1 MNNTPS
7 TTNHPLPQDRR
18 YKEISYELTYL
29 QSEDKAIQIRIEGQM
44 LEFISIVRESG
55 AGFKAVYENSGRHD
69 NNPLTGQ
76 PNPAGFDQYIGQLLD
91 LYQESNERNWTYAKR
106 RLKDFI
112 CSID

>member
-7 TTNHPLPQDRR
+7 TNNHLIIQDRR
-18 YKEISYELTYL
+18 YKEITYDLTYL

-55 AGFKAVYENSGRHD
+55 SGFKAVYENSGRHD

-76 PNPAGFDQYIGQLLD
+76 PNPAGFDKYIGQLLD
-91 LYQESNERNWTYAKR
+91 LFQESNPNNWEYAKR

>member
-1 MNNTPS
+1 MNNTP
-7 TTNHPLPQDRR
+7 NVNRPLPLDKR
-18 YKEISYELTYL
+18 YQEVTYDLTYL
-29 QSEDKAIQIRIEGQM
+29 QSEDKAIQIRIEGQ
-44 LEFISIVRESG
+44 LVELISITPERG

-69 NNPLTGQ
+69 KNPLTGQ

-91 LYQESNERNWTYAKR
+91 LYQESNPNNWEYAKR